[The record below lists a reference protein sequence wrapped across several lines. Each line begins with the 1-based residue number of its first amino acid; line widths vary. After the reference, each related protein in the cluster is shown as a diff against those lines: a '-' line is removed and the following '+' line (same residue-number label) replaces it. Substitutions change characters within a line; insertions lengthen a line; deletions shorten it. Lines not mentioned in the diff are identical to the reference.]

1 MKYGGFV
8 FNIMENR
15 KGIWIPIEIIEDDNL
30 DWLNKVL
37 LSEIISYSKLQL
49 GCIASNE
56 KFGELL
62 NIHKGN
68 VSKRISYLVENEYIK
83 IIVINK
89 SKNKSMRTIIPH
101 KDISGNAQ
109 EGERIRTDNVADTH
123 KGVSDNAQVSKRKR
137 SPNKTSTNSVIETS
151 INSVIKTDNN
161 IVKNDED
168 VIEEAM
174 NKLMLKYNI

>member
-1 MKYGGFV
+1 
-8 FNIMENR
+8 MENR

-37 LSEIISYSKLQL
+37 LSEIISYSKLPL

-62 NIHKGN
+62 NIHRGN
-68 VSKRISYLVENEYIK
+68 VSKRISYLVENEYIQ

-137 SPNKTSTNSVIETS
+137 SPIKTSITSVKKTFIETGIS
-151 INSVIKTDNN
+151 SDTNTDKIENDDWITNYFNEKQIK
-161 IVKNDED
+161 
-168 VIEEAM
+168 
-174 NKLMLKYNI
+174 

>member
-1 MKYGGFV
+1 
-8 FNIMENR
+8 MENR
-15 KGIWIPIEIIEDDNL
+15 KGIWIPIEIIEDNNL

-37 LSEIISYSKLQL
+37 LSEIISYSKLPL

-68 VSKRISYLVENEYIK
+68 VSKRISYLVENKYIQ
-83 IIVINK
+83 IITVNK

-101 KDISGNAQ
+101 KEVSGNAQ

-123 KGVSDNAQVSKRKR
+123 KGVSDNAQGSVRKR
-137 SPNKTSTNSVIETS
+137 LPNKTPISSVKETLIETDIS
-151 INSVIKTDNN
+151 SDINTGKIDNDDWITNYFNEKQIK
-161 IVKNDED
+161 
-168 VIEEAM
+168 
-174 NKLMLKYNI
+174 

>member
-1 MKYGGFV
+1 
-8 FNIMENR
+8 MENR

-37 LSEIISYSKLQL
+37 LSEIISYSKLPL

-62 NIHKGN
+62 NIHRGN

-123 KGVSDNAQVSKRKR
+123 KGVSDNAQRGKRKR
-137 SPNKTSTNSVIETS
+137 SPIKTPITSVKKTFIETGIS
-151 INSVIKTDNN
+151 SDTNTDKIENDDWITNYFNEKQIK
-161 IVKNDED
+161 
-168 VIEEAM
+168 
-174 NKLMLKYNI
+174 

>member
-1 MKYGGFV
+1 
-8 FNIMENR
+8 MENR

-37 LSEIISYSKLQL
+37 LSEIISYSKLPL

-62 NIHKGN
+62 NIHRGN
-68 VSKRISYLVENEYIK
+68 VSKRISYLVENEYIE

-101 KDISGNAQ
+101 KGVSGNAQ

-137 SPNKTSTNSVIETS
+137 SPIKTSITSVKKTFIETGIS
-151 INSVIKTDNN
+151 SDTNTDKIENDDWITNYFNEKQIK
-161 IVKNDED
+161 
-168 VIEEAM
+168 
-174 NKLMLKYNI
+174 